1 MPRANFATWT
11 KAEDIARVILFLC
24 TEDARAINGAA
35 IPV

>member
-11 KAEDIARVILFLC
+11 KPEDIARVILFLC
-24 TEDARAINGAA
+24 TEDAHALNGTA